1 MALCSFFFLII
12 ILLLSPTALLPLGRS
27 SRAEPVAVKLSALK
41 GCLLSEL
48 YLSHMH
54 QKYNLPTQTP
64 APVTEVTGSV
74 DALILWGFI
83 HRGPAFSLNKA
94 GNPGVLALP
103 AELCGARLL
112 FSSSPPTR
120 VF

>member
-48 YLSHMH
+48 CLSHMH
-54 QKYNLPTQTP
+54 QKYNLLTQTP
-64 APVTEVTGSV
+64 ATVTEVTGSV
-74 DALILWGFI
+74 EALGFYPSWP
-83 HRGPAFSLNKA
+83 GAFLEQS
-94 GNPGVLALP
+94 
-103 AELCGARLL
+103 R
-112 FSSSPPTR
+112 
-120 VF
+120 

>member
-1 MALCSFFFLII
+1 M
-12 ILLLSPTALLPLGRS
+12 
-27 SRAEPVAVKLSALK
+27 AVKLSALK

-64 APVTEVTGSV
+64 ATVTGVTGSV
-74 DALILWGFI
+74 VALVLWGFI
-83 HRGPAFSLNKA
+83 LRGPAFSLNKA
-94 GNPGVLALP
+94 GNFGVLALP
-103 AELCGARLL
+103 VELCGAPLL
-112 FSSSPPTR
+112 FSSSPTTW